1 MYVQALRNDI
11 IGHVPLMPVQ
21 YIVIWF
27 GKGTNKVRFEKKEEN
42 DSLSS
47 EVVKQTY
54 CLCAP
59 FSIHISLFPQSLIHF
74 SNLIFIAFLFS
85 FKPFY

>member
-1 MYVQALRNDI
+1 
-11 IGHVPLMPVQ
+11 MPVQ

-59 FSIHISLFPQSLIHF
+59 ISIHISLSFLNRSSIFPIS
-74 SNLIFIAFLFS
+74 FLYFREN
-85 FKPFY
+85 